1 MMNNGMNPMQLA
13 QQLRQAANPQQ
24 ILIQVAQ
31 NNPSIRRAMQ
41 MINGRSPDQI
51 LDMARQLA
59 QQHGQNINQLAQ
71 QLGVKLPR

>member
-24 ILIQVAQ
+24 MLIQVAQ

-51 LDMARQLA
+51 LGMA
-59 QQHGQNINQLAQ
+59 QQMAQQYGQNINQLAQ